1 MITVILPCYK
11 SSNIVLGVIDRIP
24 GDVTEIIV
32 VDDCCPEGSGK
43 LVEDKCSDERVR
55 VIARE
60 ENGGVGAAMKTGF
73 TEALKG
79 SGQVFV
85 KIDSDGQLAPEIL
98 HRFVDPILNSH
109 ADYCKGN
116 RFYNIESLGD
126 MPKIRLF
133 GNSALSF
140 LTKFSSGYWSLM
152 DPTNGYIAVHRK
164 VLENIPI
171 EKLEDRFFFETDL
184 LFRMNT
190 IKALV
195 LDIPMDAVYKEEKS
209 NLSVSR
215 SLPSFLYKNIK
226 LFVKRIFYNY
236 FLRDFSIAS
245 INLVMGA
252 LLFFGGLFYGTE
264 RHLHFKSLNLE
275 TPGGTQVLTAILMLI
290 GFQLLLSFINHDMN
304 REPARII
311 HDRLPDTVPDR
322 ARTDN
327 HAHKSTSDESVERT
341 TGGA

>member
-11 SSNIVLGVIDRIP
+11 SSNIVLDVIDRIP
-24 GDVTEIIV
+24 SDVAEIIV
-32 VDDCCPEGSGK
+32 VDDCCPEGTGR
-43 LVEDKCSDERVR
+43 LVLENCDDERVK
-55 VIARE
+55 VISHP
-60 ENGGVGAAMKTGF
+60 ENRGVGAAMKTGF

-79 SGQVFV
+79 SGEVFV

-98 HRFVDPILNSH
+98 RRFVEPITKGN

-116 RFYNIESLGD
+116 RFYDIESLGD
-126 MPKIRLF
+126 MPKIRLL

-140 LTKFSSGYWSLM
+140 MTKFASGYWSLM

-171 EKLEDRFFFETDL
+171 DKLENRFFFETDL

-190 IKALV
+190 INALV
-195 LDIPMDAVYKEEKS
+195 LDIPMEAVYRDEKS

-215 SLPSFLYKNIK
+215 SIPSFLYKNIK
-226 LFVKRIFYNY
+226 LFIKRIFYNY

-245 INLVMGA
+245 VNLVMGTM
-252 LLFFGGLFYGTE
+252 LFFGGLFFGIE
-264 RHLHFKSLNLE
+264 RHLHFKALNLE

-290 GFQLLLSFINHDMN
+290 GFQLLLSFINHDMS
-304 REPARII
+304 REPGRII
-311 HDRLPDTVPDR
+311 HDRLPDIAPYRDR
-322 ARTDN
+322 NGNCEQKSRTD
-327 HAHKSTSDESVERT
+327 K
-341 TGGA
+341 

>member
-11 SSNIVLGVIDRIP
+11 SSAMVLGVIDRIP
-24 GDVTEIIV
+24 ADVTEIIV

-43 LVEDKCSDERVR
+43 LVAQECRDERVK
-55 VIARE
+55 VITHT
-60 ENGGVGAAMKTGF
+60 ENRGVGAAMKTGF

-79 SGQVFV
+79 GSEVMV

-98 HRFVDPILNSH
+98 QRFVAPILKGN

-116 RFYNIESLGD
+116 RFYDIESLGD

-140 LTKFSSGYWSLM
+140 MTKFSSGYWSLM

-190 IKALV
+190 VNALV
-195 LDIPMDAVYKEEKS
+195 LDIPMDAVYNEEKS

-215 SLPSFLYKNIK
+215 SIPSFLYKNIR
-226 LFVKRIFYNY
+226 LFAKRIFYNY

-245 INLVMGA
+245 LHLVMGF
-252 LLFFGGLFYGTE
+252 LLFFGGLLFGIE
-264 RHLHFKSLNLE
+264 RHLNFKALNLE

-290 GFQLLLSFINHDMN
+290 GFQLLLSFLSHDMS
-304 REPARII
+304 REPTRII
-311 HDRLPDTVPDR
+311 HDRLPDILPNQNQTPDH
-322 ARTDN
+322 ARNTPPDETD
-327 HAHKSTSDESVERT
+327 KRI
-341 TGGA
+341 GG

>member
-1 MITVILPCYK
+1 MIAAILPCYK
-11 SSNIVLGVIDRIP
+11 SSNFVLDVINRIHR
-24 GDVTEIIV
+24 DVTEIIV

-43 LVEDKCSDERVR
+43 LIEDKCRDSRVK
-55 VIARE
+55 VIFHS
-60 ENGGVGAAMKTGF
+60 ENEGVGAAMKTGF
-73 TEALKG
+73 IEALKG
-79 SGQVFV
+79 SCEIIV

-98 HRFVDPILNSH
+98 QRFVDPILKGH

-140 LTKFSSGYWSLM
+140 LTKFSSGYWSIM
-152 DPTNGYIAVHRK
+152 DPTNGYIAIHRK

-171 EKLEDRFFFETDL
+171 HKLENRFFFETDL

-190 IKALV
+190 INALV
-195 LDIPMDAVYKEEKS
+195 LDIPMDAVYNEEES

-215 SLPSFLYKNIK
+215 SLPSFLFKNIK
-226 LFVKRIFYNY
+226 LFLKRIFYNY

-245 INLVMGA
+245 INLVMGL
-252 LLFFGGLFYGTE
+252 LLFFGGLFYGTD
-264 RHLHFKSLNLE
+264 RHLHFKALSLE

-290 GFQLLLSFINHDMN
+290 GFQLLLSFITHDMN
-304 REPARII
+304 REPTRVI
-311 HDRLPDTVPDR
+311 HDRLPDKNPDQ
-322 ARTDN
+322 
-327 HAHKSTSDESVERT
+327 V
-341 TGGA
+341 